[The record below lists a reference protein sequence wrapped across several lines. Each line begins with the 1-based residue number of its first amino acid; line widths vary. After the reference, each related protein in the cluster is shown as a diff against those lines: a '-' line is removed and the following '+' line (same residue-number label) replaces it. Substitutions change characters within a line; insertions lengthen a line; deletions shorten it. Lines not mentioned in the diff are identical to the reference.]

1 MMQYANE
8 TKYDKHLK
16 LLTRKRREE
25 FRNTAGVREVQSDD
39 QVNGSNNSLN
49 ICRRVT
55 FLKVRA
61 VPRMSSLL
69 SFSPLSRS
77 CPSLLQSS

>member
-39 QVNGSNNSLN
+39 QVNGSNNSL
-49 ICRRVT
+49 
-55 FLKVRA
+55 
-61 VPRMSSLL
+61 
-69 SFSPLSRS
+69 
-77 CPSLLQSS
+77 